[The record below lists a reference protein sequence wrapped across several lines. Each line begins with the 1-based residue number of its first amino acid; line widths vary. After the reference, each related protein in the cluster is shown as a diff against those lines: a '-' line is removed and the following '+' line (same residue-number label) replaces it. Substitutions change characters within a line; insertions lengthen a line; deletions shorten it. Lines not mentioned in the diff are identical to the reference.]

1 MKNYLKSIFNNHTTT
16 FSYLVILI
24 IFLDQLTKYLILNF
38 NPNIDLKLFNLHL
51 VKNTG
56 AGFGILKSQTWL
68 LTLISLLVV
77 IFIIYYYSKLP
88 KDKFPQIMTALFL
101 AGTIGNLVDRV
112 FRKFVVDFFDFGW
125 WPAFNVADA
134 CITVGVFGL
143 IWYFWKK

>member
-1 MKNYLKSIFNNHTTT
+1 MKLKKLNKKTIFFASLT
-16 FSYLVILI
+16 LI
-24 IFLDQLTKYLILNF
+24 IIILDQITKYLV
-38 NPNIDLKLFNLHL
+38 LKLNPSLNLNLFTLHL
-51 VKNTG
+51 IKNTG
-56 AGFGILKSQTWL
+56 AGFGILKNQTWL
-68 LTLISLLVV
+68 LALISLAVV
-77 IFIIYYYSKLP
+77 IFLIYYYPKLP

-101 AGTIGNLVDRV
+101 AGTIGNLIDRV